1 MARFYNLA
9 DLGAQ
14 VCFFFFFLSNENGS
28 IKHLWQSSK
37 SKVNT
42 KGFESNH
49 QVSRNLA
56 WEMKGKDGEI
66 KWRGAAGRKGFERN
80 INTSHNEKEYRQMI
94 VNMVMLKNNLW
105 SYFSLH

>member
-1 MARFYNLA
+1 MAGFYNLM

-14 VCFFFFFLSNENGS
+14 VCFFFFLSNENGS

-37 SKVNT
+37 SMVNA

-49 QVSRNLA
+49 QVSRNLV

-66 KWRGAAGRKGFERN
+66 KRRGAVAERDLKGTLILRIMKKNIGR
-80 INTSHNEKEYRQMI
+80 
-94 VNMVMLKNNLW
+94 W
-105 SYFSLH
+105 